1 MHMKPAQR
9 ILRRLSSFFSL
20 CLRVSEVG
28 LLLCGLALLAACD
41 ERRKSNEELGL
52 NPQQAAGRRI
62 YDDYCDRCHE
72 PYSSRGK
79 KGPPMK
85 GLYKHEYMSLSGL
98 PANDDR
104 VGDIIV
110 HGRSQMPAYSQAL
123 NDKQIQDLIVYLHTL

>member
-1 MHMKPAQR
+1 MKVTQQVPRHSAFSSASLR
-9 ILRRLSSFFSL
+9 ISL
-20 CLRVSEVG
+20 VG
-28 LLLCGLALLAACD
+28 VLLGGTLLLSACD

-52 NPQQAAGRRI
+52 DAQQALGRRV

-79 KGPPMK
+79 KGPPLK
-85 GLYKHEYMSLSGL
+85 GLYKHQYMALSGL

-110 HGRSQMPAYSQAL
+110 HGRSQMPAYGQAL
-123 NDKQIQDLIVYLHTL
+123 NDKQIQDLIAYLHTL